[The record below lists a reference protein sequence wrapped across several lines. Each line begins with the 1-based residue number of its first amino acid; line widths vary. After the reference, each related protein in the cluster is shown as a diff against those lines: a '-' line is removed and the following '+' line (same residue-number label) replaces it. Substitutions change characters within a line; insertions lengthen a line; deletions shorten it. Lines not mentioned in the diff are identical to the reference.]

1 MTHFH
6 HKFIATLIDRYG
18 LEPDGDRVDLIV
30 ADWLQHNDSSW
41 VVKAIVE
48 SLYRGRYKIKS
59 VDNIL
64 KDWQRLSKPLY
75 HFTPEYEREILQNL
89 PDLSELP
96 AHPPAEPVEI
106 DPTIAASSLE
116 LDLAVAPVINFNSQD
131 LNPEESA
138 PFRHHDRNCTLCALQ
153 IEHPRLGSPQ
163 LPPIGVSKQKSPTTL
178 HSPTPE
184 ILSPQATSTNL
195 SRQNGRSYG
204 KLSQPVNLQLF
215 NTLKAIVDPN
225 NQQPVTAPIS
235 RSIDNTP
242 LQRIAKFQLPQEPIS
257 GELQM

>member
-1 MTHFH
+1 MSHFH

-18 LEPDGDRVDLIV
+18 LEPDGERVDIIV
-30 ADWLQHNDSSW
+30 ATWLQHNDRTW

-96 AHPPAEPVEI
+96 ATTPEDPVEI
-106 DPTIAASSLE
+106 EPTMPPSSPE
-116 LDLAVAPVINFNSQD
+116 LDLVVVPVANFNSQD

-138 PFRHHDRNCTLCALQ
+138 PFQHHDRSCTLCALK
-153 IEHPRLGSPQ
+153 IEHQRLESPQ
-163 LPPIGVSKQKSPTTL
+163 LPPLGVTKAKSRETL
-178 HSPTPE
+178 YSPAAG
-184 ILSPQATSTNL
+184 ILPPQATSADVT
-195 SRQNGRSYG
+195 RQNGHSCRN
-204 KLSQPVNLQLF
+204 LPQPVNLQLF
-215 NTLKAIVDPN
+215 NTLKAIVDPHN
-225 NQQPVTAPIS
+225 LQSVAAPSS
-235 RSIDNTP
+235 RSIENTP
-242 LQRIAKFQLPQEPIS
+242 LQRIAKFQLPQEPMS

>member
-1 MTHFH
+1 MSHYH
-6 HKFIATLIDRYG
+6 HKFVATLIDRYG
-18 LEPDGDRVDLIV
+18 LEPDGDRVDIIV
-30 ADWLQHNDSSW
+30 AAWLQQNDSTW

-96 AHPPAEPVEI
+96 ANTPPDPVEI
-106 DPTIAASSLE
+106 APTMPASSPE
-116 LDLAVAPVINFNSQD
+116 LDLAVIPVANFNSQD

-138 PFRHHDRNCTLCALQ
+138 PFQHHDRSCNLCALQ
-153 IEHPRLGSPQ
+153 IEHQRVGSPQ
-163 LPPIGVSKQKSPTTL
+163 LPQIGVAKEKSLETL
-178 HSPTPE
+178 HSPTAGIP
-184 ILSPQATSTNL
+184 PQVTSSNVN
-195 SRQNGRSYG
+195 RHNGQS
-204 KLSQPVNLQLF
+204 SQPVNLHLF
-215 NTLKAIVDPN
+215 NTLKAIVDPHN
-225 NQQPVTAPIS
+225 LQSVTAPIS

-242 LQRIAKFQLPQEPIS
+242 VQRIAKFQLPQEPMS

>member
-1 MTHFH
+1 MSHFH

-18 LEPDGDRVDLIV
+18 LEPDGDRVDIIV
-30 ADWLQHNDSSW
+30 ATWLQQNDSTW

-89 PDLSELP
+89 PDLSELT
-96 AHPPAEPVEI
+96 ANPPTDPVEI
-106 DPTIAASSLE
+106 DPTIPSSSPE
-116 LDLAVAPVINFNSQD
+116 LDLVVVPVANFNSQD

-138 PFRHHDRNCTLCALQ
+138 PFQHHDRSCTLCALK
-153 IEHPRLGSPQ
+153 IEHQRLGSPQ
-163 LPPIGVSKQKSPTTL
+163 LPQIGVAKEKSRETL
-178 HSPTPE
+178 HAPVNGIGSPRV
-184 ILSPQATSTNL
+184 TSTNVN
-195 SRQNGRSYG
+195 RQHGRFCRN
-204 KLSQPVNLQLF
+204 LSQPVNLQLF
-215 NTLKAIVDPN
+215 NTLKAIVDPH
-225 NQQPVTAPIS
+225 NQQPVTLPVS
-235 RSIDNTP
+235 RSIENTP
-242 LQRIAKFQLPQEPIS
+242 LPRIAKFQLPQEPMS